1 MPGMGDRLDMAIE
14 EARQQLSHEAAQQAE
29 WTRRVELTT
38 IRLNALEQAAQLRPS
53 AHVVTSP
60 KTENGLSGSGN
71 SAPRGRQPGAIS
83 KKWRGILL
91 ETAARYP
98 DGGEDAAIVEIARSA
113 GLTNVRL
120 KDVHDRMS
128 SFEHHGYVEPALNG
142 WRVTRVA
149 LAKFGS
155 DQADNDPD
163 QADDEMEA
171 ADAA

>member
-1 MPGMGDRLDMAIE
+1 MRLDEAIQE
-14 EARQQLSHEAAQQAE
+14 TRQQLNEETAQQAE
-29 WTRRVELTT
+29 WTRRVELTSV
-38 IRLNALEQAAQLRPS
+38 RLKALEQAAQLRPS
-53 AHVVTSP
+53 SHVASAS
-60 KTENGLSGSGN
+60 KSESGVASN
-71 SAPRGRQPGAIS
+71 STPASRGRQPGAIS
-83 KKWRGILL
+83 KKWRNILL
-91 ETAARYP
+91 ETAAKFP
-98 DGGEDAAIVEIARSA
+98 DGAEDAAIVEVARTA
-113 GLTNVRL
+113 GLMNVRL

-155 DQADNDPD
+155 DQTDNDPD